1 MKMKLPNKDKL
12 LHLICGTYIY
22 LIASVLLTPMLSIM
36 LVIIAGFAKEFI
48 WDRWLG
54 KGAFEWMDIIYTI
67 TGGVMAMILLL
78 A

>member
-1 MKMKLPNKDKL
+1 MNRVQKDKL
-12 LHLICGTYIY
+12 LHFICGTYIY
-22 LIASVLLTPMLSIM
+22 LIASVLLTPMLSVM

-67 TGGVMAMILLL
+67 TGGVVAMMLSLV
-78 A
+78 